1 MGRSSEEEHEIVIV
15 GGGICGLATALAL
28 HRWRNVP
35 EGDIAFLRDTWRPH
49 DGCPMGGQPL
59 CPMRS
64 ETLRASGAGIAILA
78 NGWRALEQ
86 LGVASHLRQT
96 ALPIERSQDVGFGK
110 VIPSVTGEA
119 RCLKRSDL
127 IVTLADALPPGT
139 IHLGRQIV
147 SVKLDPSNSYPIL
160 QLLDGSSIV
169 AKILI
174 GCDGANSVVAN
185 FLELKPTKEFGL
197 CSARGLTN
205 YPNGHAFAHEV
216 VRMRRNDILMGRAPI
231 DDKSVYWFTAL
242 QLTGEDHA
250 KVSHCPELIRELIL
264 HSFDGFPSELM
275 QLIEDSELESLSL
288 TQLRYRAPWDLVLR
302 KFRKG
307 TVTVAGD
314 AMHVMGPFLG
324 QGGSAGLEDAIV
336 LARCLSQKF
345 ANTVDNPF
353 TIESK
358 TMTRMMMHRVGEA
371 MDQYLKERRMRV
383 VLLKGM
389 DSIVLERSETLRAT
403 GAAIGI
409 QSNGWRALDQ
419 LGVGSKLRQT
429 AIPILRFRDVSTDN
443 TTLKERPVGNLEAR
457 CLKRSILTET
467 LATDLPVGT
476 IRFGSHITALQM
488 DPTTLQPILH
498 LHDGRVI
505 RAKIVIGCDG
515 VNSVIA
521 NYVGLKPPRQ
531 SSITNVRAF
540 TNYPNG
546 HGFGP
551 EFVTIKEGNL
561 LLGRIPID
569 HKLVYW
575 FVARA
580 QTPQED
586 RTPSVS
592 PGAIETLPSE
602 NNRTLDLNDLTISKD
617 AQMIRWSTL
626 ESVDRFPREMVEM
639 IEKCDVDSLTLNGTR
654 YRTPWELLNP
664 TFRKGTV
671 TVAGDAMHVMGPFLG
686 QGGSIALEDAVVL
699 ARCLARVHRGHDN
712 NGENTGNDSTSIELA
727 IDEYVRQRRTRL
739 VQVSTKTYTL
749 GSLLETSSVFVK
761 LVCIIVMIVFYRDR
775 LGHSRYDCGH
785 L

>member
-1 MGRSSEEEHEIVIV
+1 MRERTEDE
-15 GGGICGLATALAL
+15 GGA
-28 HRWRNVP
+28 
-35 EGDIAFLRDTWRPH
+35 
-49 DGCPMGGQPL
+49 
-59 CPMRS
+59 
-64 ETLRASGAGIAILA
+64 
-78 NGWRALEQ
+78 
-86 LGVASHLRQT
+86 
-96 ALPIERSQDVGFGK
+96 
-110 VIPSVTGEA
+110 
-119 RCLKRSDL
+119 
-127 IVTLADALPPGT
+127 
-139 IHLGRQIV
+139 IV
-147 SVKLDPSNSYPIL
+147 STNMA
-160 QLLDGSSIV
+160 SS
-169 AKILI
+169 
-174 GCDGANSVVAN
+174 
-185 FLELKPTKEFGL
+185 
-197 CSARGLTN
+197 R
-205 YPNGHAFAHEV
+205 
-216 VRMRRNDILMGRAPI
+216 
-231 DDKSVYWFTAL
+231 
-242 QLTGEDHA
+242 
-250 KVSHCPELIRELIL
+250 
-264 HSFDGFPSELM
+264 
-275 QLIEDSELESLSL
+275 
-288 TQLRYRAPWDLVLR
+288 
-302 KFRKG
+302 
-307 TVTVAGD
+307 
-314 AMHVMGPFLG
+314 
-324 QGGSAGLEDAIV
+324 
-336 LARCLSQKF
+336 
-345 ANTVDNPF
+345 
-353 TIESK
+353 
-358 TMTRMMMHRVGEA
+358 
-371 MDQYLKERRMRV
+371 
-383 VLLKGM
+383 KGM

-409 QSNGWRALDQ
+409 QSNSWGALDQ

-443 TTLKERPVGNLEAR
+443 TTLKETPVGNLEAR
-457 CLKRSILTET
+457 CLKRSILIET
-467 LATDLPVGT
+467 LANDLPVGT

-498 LHDGRVI
+498 LHDGSVI

-540 TNYPNG
+540 TNYLNG

-569 HKLVYW
+569 RKLVYW

-580 QTPQED
+580 QTPQ
-586 RTPSVS
+586 
-592 PGAIETLPSE
+592 
-602 NNRTLDLNDLTISKD
+602 DLTISKD

-626 ESVDRFPREMVEM
+626 ESVNGFPREMVEM

-654 YRTPWELLNP
+654 YRAPWELLNP

-699 ARCLARVHRGHDN
+699 ARCLACAHRSQDN
-712 NGENTGNDSTSIELA
+712 TGETTGNDSTSIELA

-775 LGHSRYDCGH
+775 LGHTRHDCGH

>member
-28 HRWRNVP
+28 H
-35 EGDIAFLRDTWRPH
+35 
-49 DGCPMGGQPL
+49 
-59 CPMRS
+59 
-64 ETLRASGAGIAILA
+64 
-78 NGWRALEQ
+78 
-86 LGVASHLRQT
+86 
-96 ALPIERSQDVGFGK
+96 RSQDVGFGK

-169 AKILI
+169 AKVILI

-231 DDKSVYWFTAL
+231 DDKSVYWFTGL

-264 HSFDGFPSELM
+264 HSFDGFPAELV

-288 TQLRYRAPWDLVLR
+288 TQLRYRAPWDLVLG

-345 ANTVDNPF
+345 AKTVDNPF

-383 VLLKGM
+383 VLL
-389 DSIVLERSETLRAT
+389 ST
-403 GAAIGI
+403 
-409 QSNGWRALDQ
+409 
-419 LGVGSKLRQT
+419 QT
-429 AIPILRFRDVSTDN
+429 YLI
-443 TTLKERPVGNLEAR
+443 
-457 CLKRSILTET
+457 
-467 LATDLPVGT
+467 
-476 IRFGSHITALQM
+476 
-488 DPTTLQPILH
+488 
-498 LHDGRVI
+498 
-505 RAKIVIGCDG
+505 
-515 VNSVIA
+515 
-521 NYVGLKPPRQ
+521 
-531 SSITNVRAF
+531 
-540 TNYPNG
+540 
-546 HGFGP
+546 
-551 EFVTIKEGNL
+551 
-561 LLGRIPID
+561 
-569 HKLVYW
+569 
-575 FVARA
+575 
-580 QTPQED
+580 
-586 RTPSVS
+586 
-592 PGAIETLPSE
+592 
-602 NNRTLDLNDLTISKD
+602 
-617 AQMIRWSTL
+617 
-626 ESVDRFPREMVEM
+626 
-639 IEKCDVDSLTLNGTR
+639 
-654 YRTPWELLNP
+654 
-664 TFRKGTV
+664 
-671 TVAGDAMHVMGPFLG
+671 
-686 QGGSIALEDAVVL
+686 
-699 ARCLARVHRGHDN
+699 
-712 NGENTGNDSTSIELA
+712 
-727 IDEYVRQRRTRL
+727 
-739 VQVSTKTYTL
+739 
-749 GSLLETSSVFVK
+749 GSLVKPSSLLVK
-761 LVCIIVMIVFYRDR
+761 FACIIVMVVLFSNPTN
-775 LGHSRYDCGH
+775 HTRYDCG
-785 L
+785 LL